1 MNKKSLIQRS
11 AKFIKII
18 KTDGIL
24 WALIRLLLKIFN
36 QPNEI
41 QRSKNKILNHL
52 LNIHDCKVAHGEFK
66 GMRLNKNNFWSK
78 NDLITYILGVY
89 EKHVVSQLIKFSKLN
104 NKVFI
109 DIGAADG
116 YFAVGMAHSKFFKKV
131 YAFEIE
137 TLARENLKKNAKD
150 NFCDNKIFINKEAN
164 FNSLKK
170 IIDIDE
176 ISTILIDIE
185 GGEFELLSKDILNLV
200 KKCMVIIEL
209 HPNLVIDGSK
219 KQERLLNIC
228 EDFFE
233 ISMIESESY
242 NPNKFEELNQF
253 ADEDR
258 LISFGEGRGTNMQW
272 LVLVPKKN

>member
-1 MNKKSLIQRS
+1 MIKKNLIQRS
-11 AKFIKII
+11 VKFIKII

-24 WALIRLLLKIFN
+24 WALIRLFLKIFN

-52 LNIHDCKVAHGEFK
+52 LNIHDCKVAYGEFK

-78 NDLITYILGVY
+78 NDLITYILSVY
-89 EKHVVSQLIKFSKLN
+89 EKHVMNQLIKFSKLN
-104 NKVFI
+104 NNVFI

-116 YFAVGMAHSKFFKKV
+116 YFAVGMAYSKSFKKV

-150 NFCDNKIFINKEAN
+150 NFCENKIFINKEAN

-170 IIDIDE
+170 IIDTDE

-185 GGEFELLSKDILNLV
+185 GGEFELLTKDILNLV

-209 HPNLVIDGSK
+209 HPNLVKDGSK

-233 ISMIESESY
+233 ISMIERESY
-242 NPNKFEELNQF
+242 NPNKFEELSEF
-253 ADEDR
+253 TDEDR
-258 LISFGEGRGTNMQW
+258 LISFGEGRGRNMQW
-272 LVLVPKKN
+272 LVLVPKTN